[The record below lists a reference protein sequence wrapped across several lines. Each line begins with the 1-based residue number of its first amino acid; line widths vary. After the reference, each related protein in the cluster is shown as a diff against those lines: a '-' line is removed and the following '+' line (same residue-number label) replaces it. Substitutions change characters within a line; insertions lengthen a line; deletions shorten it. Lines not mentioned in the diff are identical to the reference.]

1 MMKIK
6 TKSEDGVIYQI
17 EREFEG
23 MGPVTID
30 ICYSGGEDEEGN
42 DILEFVY
49 ASVEDTENDNLSLK
63 QRAEAN
69 KALECGL
76 EEAVIVFL
84 INEYRKN
91 PIEWKFDLG
100 EYSENRYLQDELVTL
115 KTK

>member
-1 MMKIK
+1 MKIK

-17 EREFEG
+17 ERDFEG
-23 MGPVTID
+23 IGPVVVD

-49 ASVEDTENDNLSLK
+49 ASVERTENDNLSLQ

-76 EEAVIVFL
+76 EEAVILFL
-84 INEYRKN
+84 INEYRKE

-100 EYSENRYLQDELVTL
+100 EYDQNTYLQSEVLTL